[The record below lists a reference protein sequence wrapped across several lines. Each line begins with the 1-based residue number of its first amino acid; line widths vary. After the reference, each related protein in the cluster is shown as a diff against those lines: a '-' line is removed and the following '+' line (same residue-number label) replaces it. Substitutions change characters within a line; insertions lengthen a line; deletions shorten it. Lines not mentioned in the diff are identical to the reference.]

1 MKLATLNYTPDS
13 GWSGPFPA
21 LDSPRTLV
29 LAFGWSGLADELA
42 ILEPLLAA
50 YPAAKLVGCSTA
62 GEIAGASVRDAS
74 ISVAVAR
81 FDSTDL
87 RVASAI
93 VGAPA
98 DCRPAGREIAS
109 RLDSPDLSAVFIV
122 SDGVNVNGSDLLR
135 GLNEGLDPRVVVTG
149 GMAGDGP
156 RFRRTWVL
164 ERRQPRRHRVVA
176 VGLYGS
182 RVRVDHGSRGGWDTF
197 GGERIVTRSDGN
209 VLFEID
215 GRPALR
221 LYKEH
226 MGELAN
232 GLPASAL
239 KCPVALHR
247 EGSAEPVVRTILAI
261 DEGAQSMTFA
271 GDIPQGSRMQFMQ
284 ATFDRLIGGA
294 SDAARV
300 LGHGQS
306 NAQRLAGDG
315 LAIAISCVGRRLV
328 LGKRAQDEVA
338 AVTSILPKT
347 SALVGFYSYGEFSP
361 HGDSGRCELH
371 NQTMTL
377 TQIREG

>member
-1 MKLATLNYTPDS
+1 MKLATIGYDHS
-13 GWSGPFPA
+13 RGWTGSFPA

-29 LAFGWSGLADELA
+29 FAFGWSGLADHPAELQ
-42 ILEPLLAA
+42 PLFAA
-50 YPAAKLVGCSTA
+50 YPSAKIVGCSTA
-62 GEIAGASVRDAS
+62 GEIAAASVRDAS
-74 ISVAVAR
+74 ISVAIAR
-81 FDSTDL
+81 FDATDL

-109 RLDSPDLSAVFIV
+109 ALAAPELSAVFIV
-122 SDGVNVNGSDLLR
+122 SDGINVNGTDLLA

-156 RFRRTWVL
+156 HFRRTWVL
-164 ERRQPRRHRVVA
+164 ERRQLRRHRVVA

-182 RVRVDHGSRGGWDTF
+182 RVRVNHASRGGWDTF
-197 GGERIVTRSDGN
+197 GDERVVTRSDGN
-209 VLFEID
+209 VLYEID

-239 KCPVALHR
+239 MCPLALRR
-247 EGSAEPVVRTILAI
+247 EGSGEPVVRTILAI

-294 SDAARV
+294 SDAARLLSHSASSN
-300 LGHGQS
+300 LGVV
-306 NAQRLAGDG
+306 GDS

-338 AVTSILPKT
+338 AVTSILPKK